1 MQILIYGDSS
11 KVKEGHIVGILLFVL
26 LKIA

>member
-11 KVKEGHIVGILLFVL
+11 EVNEGHIVGILSFVL